1 MFPSSVT
8 LKLLSFFE
16 LVEFVASLLNTTK
29 VLQDAYVRLW
39 SFVDFF
45 FPHFYLNRISTLT
58 LKILAKTGKNTKKP
72 VTNNTKEQLKTIKCL
87 YNI

>member
-16 LVEFVASLLNTTK
+16 LLEFVAPLLNTIK

-39 SFVDFF
+39 SFVDFLF

-58 LKILAKTGKNTKKP
+58 LKI
-72 VTNNTKEQLKTIKCL
+72 
-87 YNI
+87 